1 MTAINATWLN
11 YTGKLSAQL
20 AGLSVSK
27 KNNVLVNVETG
38 FNQWREWSTAIREH
52 KKNLFLI
59 GNGASASMASHFA
72 TDIAKNGKIRARVF
86 TDMSLITA
94 LSNDIDFNAV
104 FAEPLKWYGEPG
116 DMLIAISSS
125 GNSPNIIKAM
135 QEANTIGLTTITL
148 SAMEETNELR
158 SLGDLN
164 FYLQADTYGHAETG
178 HAAILHYWM
187 DLMEC
192 LSENE

>member
-1 MTAINATWLN
+1 MRTSNGSWIN
-11 YTGKLSAQL
+11 YTKKLNEQL
-20 AGLSVSK
+20 INIAISDKDNIPLDPQ
-27 KNNVLVNVETG
+27 TG
-38 FNQWREWSTAIREH
+38 FKKWQKWSTTLRSQ

-94 LSNDIDFNAV
+94 LSNDIDFTEV
-104 FAEPLKWYGEPG
+104 YAEPLKWYGESG

-125 GNSPNIIKAM
+125 GNSPNIVKAV
-135 QEANTIGLTTITL
+135 QDANSIGITTITL
-148 SAMEETNELR
+148 SAMQETNAIR
-158 SLGDLN
+158 FLGDLN
-164 FYLQADTYGHAETG
+164 FYLQAHSYGHAETC

-187 DLMEC
+187 DIMEC
-192 LSENE
+192 

>member
-1 MTAINATWLN
+1 MNRSKNSWSN
-11 YTGKLSAQL
+11 YTGKLHTQL
-20 AGLSVSK
+20 TGIMVTQ
-27 KNNVLVNVETG
+27 KNNIPLDPETG
-38 FNQWREWSTAIREH
+38 FRNWQEWSMTLREQ

-94 LSNDIDFNAV
+94 LSNDINFEEV
-104 FAEPLKWYGEPG
+104 YAEPLKWFGESG

-125 GNSPNIIKAM
+125 GNSPNIIKAV
-135 QEANTIGLTTITL
+135 ECAKTLAITTITL
-148 SAMEETNELR
+148 SAMQETNAIR
-158 SLGDLN
+158 SMGDLN
-164 FYLQADTYGHAETG
+164 FYLKADTYGHAETG

-192 LSENE
+192 